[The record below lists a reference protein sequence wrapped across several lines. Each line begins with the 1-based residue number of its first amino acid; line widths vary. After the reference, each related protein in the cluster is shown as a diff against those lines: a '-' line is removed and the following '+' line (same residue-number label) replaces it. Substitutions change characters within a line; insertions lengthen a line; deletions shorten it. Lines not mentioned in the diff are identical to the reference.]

1 VFQVIQDSLPSYVQ
15 ITPMKGKIFPEESKE
30 LAVKFESKDEVA
42 VKGEILVHIRGG
54 RVLKVPFSG
63 RTVIPD
69 VSIIEEDFDF
79 GNITT
84 LGNSLPMKMTVT
96 NNASIAADLV
106 LDLRGEEEN
115 P

>member
-1 VFQVIQDSLPSYVQ
+1 
-15 ITPMKGKIFPEESKE
+15 MKFLSKE
-30 LAVKFESKDEVA
+30 EIA
-42 VKGEILVHIRGG
+42 VKGEVVIFIRGG
-54 RVLKVPFSG
+54 RVLKIPFTG

-69 VSIIEEDFDF
+69 VSIIEEEFNF

-96 NNASIAADLV
+96 NNSAIPADLV